1 MPYEFKM
8 TRHVEFAETDMA
20 GIMHFANYFRYMEAV
35 EHAFFR
41 SLGLSVHETTAEG
54 MNGFARVHASCDYLA
69 PLRYQDEVEIH
80 LLVAEKRSKSITY
93 EAIFRKLNDS
103 GESSGGG
110 SNSGGSK
117 SGGEIARGRWTVV
130 CVAKDRNDAQMKP
143 VPFPADVDSKI
154 EVAPHELLG
163 TKDD

>member
-8 TRHVEFAETDMA
+8 TRLVEFAETDMA

-41 SLGLSVHETTAEG
+41 SLGLSVHESTAEG
-54 MNGFARVHASCDYLA
+54 MMGFARVHASCDYLA
-69 PLRYQDEVEIH
+69 PLRYQDEVEVH
-80 LLVAEKRSKSITY
+80 LLVTKKRTKSISY

-103 GESSGGG
+103 S
-110 SNSGGSK
+110 
-117 SGGEIARGRWTVV
+117 EIARGRWTVV
-130 CVAKDRNDAQMKP
+130 CVAKDRGETQMNS
-143 VPFPADVDSKI
+143 VAFPEEVNSKI
-154 EVAPHELLG
+154 EVAPSELLG